1 MLKKGIFKPTG
12 TSQILKNEALKFSKN
27 VNKILDLGCG
37 SGLIGISILE
47 KYPDKSLYFSD
58 ISKYA
63 TNKTKLELKK
73 KMLIAKK
80 VLTGSNL
87 EPWKS
92 EKFDLIVCDVAA
104 VSTEL
109 NNISEWYQND
119 VPNNSGIDGT
129 LNIVN
134 VIKNASI
141 HLNPNGKVLFTII
154 SLSNHKKIIENLKK
168 NFKKIRLVKSQHW
181 PFPKSFYKNIKKLNS
196 LKKKRLI
203 DFGEVAGSFFYF
215 DTYIYL
221 AYI

>member
-1 MLKKGIFKPTG
+1 MVKKGIFTPTG
-12 TSQILKNEALKFSKN
+12 TSQILKEQALKFSKN
-27 VNKILDLGCG
+27 AIKILDLGCG

-47 KYPDKSLYFSD
+47 KYPNKNLYFSD

-73 KMLIAKK
+73 KTLKAKK
-80 VLTGSNL
+80 ILTGSNL
-87 EPWKS
+87 EPWKN
-92 EKFDLIVCDVAA
+92 EKFDLIICDVAA

-129 LNIVN
+129 LNITD
-134 VIKNASI
+134 VINNASI
-141 HLNPNGKVLFTII
+141 YLNPNGKVLFTII
-154 SLSNHKKIIENLKK
+154 SLSNHKKILENINK
-168 NFKKIRLVKSQHW
+168 NFKKIKLVKSQHW
-181 PFPKSFYKNIKKLNS
+181 PFPKNFYKNIKKLNS
-196 LKKKRLI
+196 LKKKNLI

-215 DTYIYL
+215 DTYIYI